1 MTNVFLT
8 LIFICKG
15 CPHPTTIAIA
25 HSQNNDTLNDVLHD
39 KCEEDEGQWIAP
51 EGAVDDDAS
60 LILNLGC
67 PQKITS
73 VLIKN
78 LRSDLGGTKEF
89 SIYIGNNLV
98 GPWELMG
105 TGEINQTETCTDEME
120 IIRIKK
126 E

>member
-1 MTNVFLT
+1 MMVNGLLPRGLLMMT
-8 LIFICKG
+8 
-15 CPHPTTIAIA
+15 PT
-25 HSQNNDTLNDVLHD
+25 
-39 KCEEDEGQWIAP
+39 
-51 EGAVDDDAS
+51 

-78 LRSDLGGTKEF
+78 LRSDIGGTKEF